1 MGMRE
6 AQSGRLGPVTTTL
19 LDMPPTEVRSRI
31 EMSRQ
36 RYLRAIDA
44 AGPTPEARQWRVSRF
59 DRGLKIADEL
69 ERRLGSIAGKR
80 ILDVGAAHGGDV
92 AALCARGATCVGA
105 DKFDYG
111 YEALKHCLAAGG
123 QLDFTRFDCTGDWPL
138 PDQSFDV
145 VLCLAVIEH
154 VEDLGR
160 FFSELLR
167 VLKPGGVAMVD
178 TATAL
183 RGAHRDPLYQLPLI
197 SMLPMSLRRFVAVK
211 VFRRH
216 YEFQLSDHTFYSA
229 GKFRRYVAKRGF
241 EVLPCK
247 YTDSPMMAKLS
258 RWPLAEMW
266 QSLLRHFVF
275 DFVLIQR
282 KRGY

>member
-1 MGMRE
+1 M
-6 AQSGRLGPVTTTL
+6 TTTL
-19 LDMPPTEVRSRI
+19 LDIPPTGVHARI
-31 EMSRQ
+31 DVFRQ

-44 AGPTPEARQWRVSRF
+44 ADPTPEARQWRASRF
-59 DRGLKIADEL
+59 DRGLRIADEL
-69 ERRLGSIAGKR
+69 ERRLGSITGKR

-92 AALCARGATCVGA
+92 AALCAHGATCTGA
-105 DKFDYG
+105 DKFDYD
-111 YEALKHCLAAGG
+111 YQALKDCIAAGE
-123 QLDFTRFDCTGDWPL
+123 QLDFTRFDCNGDWPL
-138 PDQSFDV
+138 PDHSFDI

-167 VLKPGGVAMVD
+167 VLRLDGVAMVD

-211 VFRRH
+211 IFRRH

-247 YTDSPMMAKLS
+247 YADSPMMARLS
-258 RWPLAEMW
+258 RWPGARMW
-266 QSLLRHFVF
+266 QFLLRHFVF

-282 KRGY
+282 KPDETDASPVSGTSG